1 MVYFPIAKWDNNNL
15 QKANTMGH
23 VSLDYCIMG
32 HNYHF
37 FYQIE
42 FTRIDG
48 AFCVMTGEVLINA
61 PPAARLNYFDINAF
75 TNEGLKYVEHF

>member
-1 MVYFPIAKWDNNNL
+1 
-15 QKANTMGH
+15 MGN
-23 VSLDYCIMG
+23 
-32 HNYHF
+32 NYHF

-48 AFCVMTGEVLINA
+48 AFCVMTGELTINA
-61 PPAARLNYFDINAF
+61 LTGTHLTQFDINAF